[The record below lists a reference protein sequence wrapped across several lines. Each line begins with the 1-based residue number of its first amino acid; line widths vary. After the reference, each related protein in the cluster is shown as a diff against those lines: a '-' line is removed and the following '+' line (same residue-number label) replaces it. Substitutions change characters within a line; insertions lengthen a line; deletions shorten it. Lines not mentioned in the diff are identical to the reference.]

1 MAHLLVSMLP
11 SINAQNRTELPN
23 NRILVRI
30 RPNLNSTSLGILH
43 QPCPATTL
51 DARKRRV
58 ELLLERVKAAIAVVD
73 SSRQGARRG
82 LAAALVGRR
91 EVLPEEAV
99 VDVAAAV
106 EVDQG
111 LQGNLRLDVL
121 FLLGFGDL
129 LAEVVEGGYVG
140 VVVVL
145 VVELHDLAGDGGF
158 ERAVVVWELL
168 VGDIC
173 RR

>member
-1 MAHLLVSMLP
+1 MVNLLVSMLP
-11 SINAQNRTELPN
+11 SINTQNRTELPHD
-23 NRILVRI
+23 RILVRI
-30 RPNLNSTSLGILH
+30 RPNLDSTGLGILH
-43 QPCPATTL
+43 QPRPTTTL
-51 DARKRRV
+51 NPSKRRV
-58 ELLLERVKAAIAVVD
+58 ELLLERVEAAIAVVD

-91 EVLPEEAV
+91 EVLPKEAV

-111 LQGNLRLDVL
+111 LEGNLRFDVF

-145 VVELHDLAGDGGF
+145 VVELHYLARDGGF
-158 ERAVVVWELL
+158 ERAVVV
-168 VGDIC
+168 
-173 RR
+173 